1 MNIFHFN
8 NLIANL
14 PVRQQCFTTRRG
26 TWQNFENQT
35 PWLMAIN
42 ERLFEENI
50 SVNISRN
57 DIFNTENV
65 REKIIKTIYWGYPR
79 GMRGNNFRNIV
90 NQIDIIQAAVIG
102 ALENHNRTAQDFFQ
116 LTNVF
121 GQIQGIGLST
131 YSKLLYFFDIRFN
144 NLPSLILDQRLIDV
158 FNRNIFENFQ
168 NLNNINY
175 ANAETHYMN
184 YLNTLNAISEN
195 MGCQEENIEQ
205 FLFMFGNNIKEL

>member
-1 MNIFHFN
+1 
-8 NLIANL
+8 
-14 PVRQQCFTTRRG
+14 
-26 TWQNFENQT
+26 
-35 PWLMAIN
+35 
-42 ERLFEENI
+42 
-50 SVNISRN
+50 
-57 DIFNTENV
+57 
-65 REKIIKTIYWGYPR
+65 
-79 GMRGNNFRNIV
+79 
-90 NQIDIIQAAVIG
+90 
-102 ALENHNRTAQDFFQ
+102 
-116 LTNVF
+116 VF

-158 FNRNIFENFQ
+158 FKRNIFENFQ